1 MLIEGTAQTVSQDEL
16 CLIDPNTSSIFPL
29 RYISMNPCITKP
41 NLVSTAGQWSLDDLE
56 ALQLLDQMQ
65 RDSF

>member
-1 MLIEGTAQTVSQDEL
+1 
-16 CLIDPNTSSIFPL
+16 
-29 RYISMNPCITKP
+29 MNPCITKP